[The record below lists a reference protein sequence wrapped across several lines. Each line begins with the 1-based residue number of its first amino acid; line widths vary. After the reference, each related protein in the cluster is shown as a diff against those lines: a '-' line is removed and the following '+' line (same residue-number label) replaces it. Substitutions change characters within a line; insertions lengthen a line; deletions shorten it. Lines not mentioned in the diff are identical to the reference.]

1 MGFLA
6 LVAVAVAGYIVF
18 HNRKSVSVR
27 MVVPFWGE
35 CECPHGGGMN
45 VPFWGECECPHGGG
59 MMYPSGE
66 SVSVRMVVV

>member
-1 MGFLA
+1 M
-6 LVAVAVAGYIVF
+6 YSS
-18 HNRKSVSVR
+18 RESVSVR
-27 MVVPFWGE
+27 MV
-35 CECPHGGGMN
+35 

>member
-35 CECPHGGGMN
+35 CECPHGGGM
-45 VPFWGECECPHGGG
+45 
-59 MMYPSGE
+59 MYPSGE